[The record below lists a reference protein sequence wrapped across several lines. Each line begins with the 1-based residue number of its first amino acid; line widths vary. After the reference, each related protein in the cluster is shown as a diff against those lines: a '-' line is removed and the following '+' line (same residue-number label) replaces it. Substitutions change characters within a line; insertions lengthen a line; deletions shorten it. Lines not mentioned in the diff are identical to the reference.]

1 MVDGRVAGSFR
12 DPAGFVFTREGVLY
26 RQVNPRFAEHYDHLM
41 GSGLYRA
48 LTDAGLLVRHEEVD
62 VAAHAD
68 DAHRVLRP
76 AMVEFISF
84 PYEWCPGQLRDAAL
98 ATLQA
103 QQLALN
109 HGMSLRDASAFNV
122 QFVASRPVLID
133 TLSFEILPQGQPWVA
148 YRQFCQHFLAPL
160 ALASSVDARLLRLL
174 GVHLDGVPL
183 DLAAALLPGRSR
195 LQPGLAVHLHA
206 HARSQRR
213 HADDA
218 GRAGAGKGD
227 NKVGTKDAPHFS
239 EQAFRGLID
248 SLTTAVRKQAWEPGE
263 SAWRDYYAA
272 KESYSDEAMAS
283 KEELVAK
290 FVGELQP
297 RSVWDLGAN
306 TGRFSWLAARAGAS
320 VVALEMDPSAVEVS
334 WRQVVAGEAPAI
346 LPLVMDLANPSP
358 GLGWGSAER
367 PSLSQRG
374 PADLALALAL
384 IHHLAIANNVPLTHV
399 AAWLATLC
407 QWLVLEWVPKVDPM
421 VRRLLASRQDVFDD
435 YCEQGLQ
442 DALSGWFDV
451 VQREP
456 VHGSQRTLY
465 LLRRR

>member
-1 MVDGRVAGSFR
+1 
-12 DPAGFVFTREGVLY
+12 
-26 RQVNPRFAEHYDHLM
+26 
-41 GSGLYRA
+41 
-48 LTDAGLLVRHEEVD
+48 
-62 VAAHAD
+62 
-68 DAHRVLRP
+68 
-76 AMVEFISF
+76 
-84 PYEWCPGQLRDAAL
+84 
-98 ATLQA
+98 
-103 QQLALN
+103 
-109 HGMSLRDASAFNV
+109 
-122 QFVASRPVLID
+122 
-133 TLSFEILPQGQPWVA
+133 
-148 YRQFCQHFLAPL
+148 
-160 ALASSVDARLLRLL
+160 
-174 GVHLDGVPL
+174 
-183 DLAAALLPGRSR
+183 
-195 LQPGLAVHLHA
+195 
-206 HARSQRR
+206 
-213 HADDA
+213 
-218 GRAGAGKGD
+218 
-227 NKVGTKDAPHFS
+227 
-239 EQAFRGLID
+239 
-248 SLTTAVRKQAWEPGE
+248 VRKQAWEPGE

-334 WRQVVAGEAPAI
+334 WRQVVAGEAPAV

-407 QWLVLEWVPKVDPM
+407 QWLVLEWVPKDDPM